1 MKSMNIMNIRSKVIL
16 NKFANN
22 VLIMEALSEKDEK
35 IIDTLMD
42 VENGYFTV
50 LNNIRI
56 STKDIFLYGE
66 INLNNSGDIKLLQK
80 SDIITQEIN
89 GASNIPSNFDYETGF
104 VYADNDG
111 IYRCHDTWNKIDW
124 FKFNHLLIGKPSRI
138 IIYKVDKKYVP
149 KNRSTRHNTN
159 AVRIRNNK

>member
-16 NKFANN
+16 NRFANN
-22 VLIMEALSEKDEK
+22 VLIMEALSEKDER

-42 VENGYFTV
+42 AENGYFTV
-50 LNNIRI
+50 LDNIRI
-56 STKDIFLYGE
+56 STKDIFLYGG
-66 INLNNSGDIKLLQK
+66 INLNNPIDIKLLQK

-89 GASNIPSNFDYETGF
+89 QASNIPSNFNYENGF
-104 VYADNDG
+104 VYADKDN

-138 IIYKVDKKYVP
+138 IIYKVDKRYVP
-149 KNRSTRHNTN
+149 KNRSTRHNTD

>member
-22 VLIMEALSEKDEK
+22 VLIMEALSEKDER

-66 INLNNSGDIKLLQK
+66 ININNPNDIKLLRK
-80 SDIITQEIN
+80 SDIITQEVN
-89 GASNIPSNFDYETGF
+89 QAANIPSNFDYDKGF
-104 VYADNDG
+104 VYSDKDG
-111 IYRCHDTWNKIDW
+111 IYRCHDTWDKIDW

-138 IIYKVDKKYVP
+138 IIYKVDKRYVP
-149 KNRSTRHNTN
+149 KNRSTRHNNN
-159 AVRIRNNK
+159 AIRTKSN

>member
-1 MKSMNIMNIRSKVIL
+1 MKSINIMNIRSKVIL
-16 NKFANN
+16 NRFANN
-22 VLIMEALSEKDEK
+22 VLIMEALSEKDER

-42 VENGYFTV
+42 AENGYFTV

-66 INLNNSGDIKLLQK
+66 INLNNNNDIKLLQK

-89 GASNIPSNFDYETGF
+89 QASNIPSNFNYENGF
-104 VYADNDG
+104 VYADKDG
-111 IYRCHDTWNKIDW
+111 VYRCHDTWDKIDW

-138 IIYKVDKKYVP
+138 IIYKVDKRYVP

>member
-16 NKFANN
+16 NRFANN
-22 VLIMEALSEKDEK
+22 VLIMESLSEKDEK

-66 INLNNSGDIKLLQK
+66 ININNPNDIKLLQK

-89 GASNIPSNFDYETGF
+89 QAANIPSNFDYDKGF
-104 VYADNDG
+104 VYSDKDG
-111 IYRCHDTWNKIDW
+111 IYRCHDTWDKIDW
-124 FKFNHLLIGKPSRI
+124 FKFNHLLIGKPLRI
-138 IIYKVDKKYVP
+138 IIYKVDKRYVP
-149 KNRSTRHNTN
+149 KNRSTRHNTD